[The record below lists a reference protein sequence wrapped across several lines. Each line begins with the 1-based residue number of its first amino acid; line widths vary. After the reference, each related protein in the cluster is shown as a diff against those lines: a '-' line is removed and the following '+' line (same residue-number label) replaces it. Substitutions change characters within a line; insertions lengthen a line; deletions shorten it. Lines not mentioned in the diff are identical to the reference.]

1 MKKALA
7 IIVSVLIVLSVVGLS
22 FAKDKKHSAKGMYVS
37 GEVTAVDAAAN
48 TLTIK
53 GKKGEVV
60 LTTNDKTKFA
70 EGKTLAD
77 VKIGD
82 KLSAKYSEKDGM
94 MMAWEVITKKEM
106 KMEMMEKQQKENEMM
121 KMEMMDKMEERQKE
135 IEKE

>member
-22 FAKDKKHSAKGMYVS
+22 FANDKKHAKKGMYVS

-60 LTTNDKTKFA
+60 LTTTDRTRFA

-77 VKIGD
+77 VKVGD
-82 KLSAKYSEKDGM
+82 KLSAKYSEKDGK
-94 MMAWEVITKKEM
+94 MMAWKVMTKEDMKKEH
-106 KMEMMEKQQKENEMM
+106 K
-121 KMEMMDKMEERQKE
+121 
-135 IEKE
+135 EKEKD